1 MGKSTSCFKLIT
13 CGGDAAEKDDY
24 HQVSEIKESNDKRGW
39 SFRKK
44 SARHRVLSNT
54 VIAEA
59 PSSANKESSECNN
72 FNFQPLP
79 EPNVVEKIY
88 TTNCSDEK
96 PQLSS
101 FESSQIEET
110 NVIETEEK
118 VDVNPPESE
127 VIIIQAAIRGL
138 LAHRELLQLKKV
150 VKLQAAVRGHL
161 VRRHAVGTLRCV
173 QAIIKMQ
180 ILVRARRARQSC
192 LENHLNQKDGKRDS
206 SEALGNENLMTK
218 SNVNYTSIEKLLSNN
233 RFASQ
238 LLESTPKNKPIHFKC
253 DPSKSDSAW
262 KWLERWMSVSS
273 KDIAECKEISSLIEQ
288 SRESKD
294 STPMFQF
301 EMGIPS
307 EPFPQAVDS
316 KLTVED
322 SLLPSED
329 EEKLITC
336 DADDFEFQA
345 SYSTSSIVK
354 DDLVQVPP
362 EEKIAY
368 DAKVASDDADSFQN
382 EKSASDAS
390 APSELN
396 SIHKGPEIAPPS
408 ELNSVHK
415 GPEIAPPSEHNSLQK
430 GTDIAPPSEHN
441 SLQKG
446 TDIAPPSEHNS
457 LQKGT
462 DIAPPSEHNSLQK
475 GTDIAP
481 PLEHNSLHKG
491 PETAPPS
498 ELNSFN
504 QKPEIDGE
512 QGKQSMK
519 RFASDQLEA
528 EGKKPVNGSRKVSN
542 PAFIAA
548 QSKFEEL
555 SSIENSGRTSSLS
568 YQDSAVES
576 QGDTSSVGNDTAYR
590 SKEFAFEN
598 PAAYLSRFAGSE
610 CGTELSISSTLD
622 SPDISEPGAMENERD
637 AKDLMEGIGNLENT
651 INRDDEANDNVS
663 RVIPASNLATSVL
676 DKSEIIDDIS
686 ANLGHSVVAVDSE
699 EPAIKTEKNAPDL
712 QRELPESVLQDLRS
726 SPEASP
732 RSHLTVPESQG
743 TPSSEVSVK
752 PKDSTINKTRSG
764 NKRRSLSLSNKS
776 PTNPN
781 HDSGSK
787 DSREQLP
794 KDQQNGKRR
803 NSFGS
808 VKPDNIDQESRD
820 NSTNNNSLPHF
831 MQATESARAKVNAN
845 NSPRSSPDV
854 HEGDIE
860 VKKRHSL
867 PGATGRQVSPR
878 IQRSTSKAQQSAKG
892 NNVHPPQ
899 ERKWLR

>member
-13 CGGDAAEKDDY
+13 CGGGDAAEKDDY

-44 SARHRVLSNT
+44 SARQRVLSNT

-59 PSSANKESSECNN
+59 PSSANKESSECTN
-72 FNFQPLP
+72 FNVQPLP
-79 EPNVVEKIY
+79 EPDVVEKIY
-88 TTNCSDEK
+88 TTNSSDEK

-101 FESSQIEET
+101 FESSQVAET
-110 NVIETEEK
+110 NVIETERK
-118 VDVNPPESE
+118 VDVNPPEST

-138 LAHRELLQLKKV
+138 LAQRELLQLKKV

-180 ILVRARRARQSC
+180 VLVRTRRARQSR
-192 LENHLNQKDGKRDS
+192 LENHLNHKDGERDS
-206 SEALGNENLMTK
+206 SEALGNENHMTK
-218 SNVNYTSIEKLLSNN
+218 SNVNYTSIEKLLSN
-233 RFASQ
+233 RFACQ
-238 LLESTPKNKPIHFKC
+238 LLESTPRNKPIHVKC
-253 DPSKSDSAW
+253 DPSKADSAW

-273 KDIAECKEISSLIEQ
+273 KEVSSKDIAECKETTSLTEQ
-288 SRESKD
+288 SSESKD
-294 STPMFQF
+294 TASVFQF
-301 EMGIPS
+301 ETGIPS
-307 EPFPQAVDS
+307 EPFLQSDDS
-316 KLTVED
+316 KPTVGD
-322 SLLPSED
+322 SHLPSEH
-329 EEKLITC
+329 EEKVITY
-336 DADDFEFQA
+336 DVNNFEFQA
-345 SYSTSSIVK
+345 SCFMSSIVK
-354 DDLVQVPP
+354 DDLEQIPP

-368 DAKVASDDADSFQN
+368 DAKVAPADADSFQN
-382 EKSASDAS
+382 ENSASDAS
-390 APSELN
+390 TPPELI
-396 SIHKGPEIAPPS
+396 SLHKGPEISPS
-408 ELNSVHK
+408 SEHNSLHE
-415 GPEIAPPSEHNSLQK
+415 GPEIAPPSEH
-430 GTDIAPPSEHN
+430 D
-441 SLQKG
+441 
-446 TDIAPPSEHNS
+446 
-457 LQKGT
+457 
-462 DIAPPSEHNSLQK
+462 
-475 GTDIAP
+475 
-481 PLEHNSLHKG
+481 SLHKG
-491 PETAPPS
+491 PEIAPPP
-498 ELNSFN
+498 ELNSFH
-504 QKPEIDGE
+504 QKPEIDSE
-512 QGKQSMK
+512 QSKRSMK

-528 EGKKPVNGSRKVSN
+528 EGKKPVNGSRKVSS

-555 SSIENSGRTSSLS
+555 SSIANSGRTSSLS

-598 PAAYLSRFAGSE
+598 PAPYLSRFAGSE

-637 AKDLMEGIGNLENT
+637 AKDLVEGIGNLENT
-651 INRDDEANDNVS
+651 INRDDEANVS
-663 RVIPASNLATSVL
+663 CAIPASNLAPSVL
-676 DKSEIIDDIS
+676 DQSEIVDDIS
-686 ANLGHSVVAVDSE
+686 SNLDHSIVAMDSE
-699 EPAIKTEKNAPDL
+699 EPAIKTEKNASDL
-712 QRELPESVLQDLRS
+712 QREHAEAVLQDLRS

-743 TPSSEVSVK
+743 TPSSQVSVK
-752 PKDSTINKTRSG
+752 PKESKINKNRSG

-781 HDSGSK
+781 HDSGSRG
-787 DSREQLP
+787 SREQLP

-808 VKPDNIDQESRD
+808 VKPDHIDQEPRD
-820 NSTNNNSLPHF
+820 NSTDNNSLPHF
-831 MQATESARAKVNAN
+831 MQATESARAKINAN

-854 HEGDIE
+854 HERDIE

-867 PGATGRQVSPR
+867 PGAAGRQVSPR
-878 IQRSTSKAQQSAKG
+878 IQQTSKAQQSAKG

>member
-1 MGKSTSCFKLIT
+1 MQTERGLQGKNNKADLRRELRKESEVCVGERERAMGKSTSCFKLIT

-59 PSSANKESSECNN
+59 PSSANKESSECTN

-79 EPNVVEKIY
+79 EPDVEKIY

-101 FESSQIEET
+101 FVSSQVAET
-110 NVIETEEK
+110 NVVETEK
-118 VDVNPPESE
+118 RVDVNPPESA

-138 LAHRELLQLKKV
+138 LGQRELQQLKKI

-180 ILVRARRARQSC
+180 VLVRARRVRQSH

-206 SEALGNENLMTK
+206 SEALGNENHMTK
-218 SNVNYTSIEKLLSNN
+218 SNVSYTSIEKLLSN
-233 RFASQ
+233 RFACQ
-238 LLESTPKNKPIHFKC
+238 LLESTPKNKPIHVKC
-253 DPSKSDSAW
+253 DPSKADSAW

-273 KDIAECKEISSLIEQ
+273 KDVAECQETSSLTEQ
-288 SRESKD
+288 SSESKD
-294 STPMFQF
+294 TTSVFQF
-301 EMGIPS
+301 ETGIPS
-307 EPFPQAVDS
+307 EPFLQSADS
-316 KLTVED
+316 KPIVGD

-329 EEKLITC
+329 EEKVITY
-336 DADDFEFQA
+336 DANNFEFQA
-345 SYSTSSIVK
+345 SCSTSSIVI
-354 DDLVQVPP
+354 DDLEPIPP
-362 EEKIAY
+362 EEKTAY
-368 DAKVASDDADSFQN
+368 DAKVSPADTDSFQN

-390 APSELN
+390 ASPEFN
-396 SIHKGPEIAPPS
+396 S
-408 ELNSVHK
+408 LHK
-415 GPEIAPPSEHNSLQK
+415 GPEIAPPSEHNSLHEEPE
-430 GTDIAPPSEHN
+430 IAPPSEHN
-441 SLQKG
+441 SLNMG
-446 TDIAPPSEHNS
+446 PEIAPPPE
-457 LQKGT
+457 LK
-462 DIAPPSEHNSLQK
+462 
-475 GTDIAP
+475 
-481 PLEHNSLHKG
+481 SLHKG
-491 PETAPPS
+491 SEIAPPP
-498 ELNSFN
+498 ELNSFH
-504 QKPEIDGE
+504 QKPEIDSE
-512 QGKQSMK
+512 QSKRSMK

-542 PAFIAA
+542 PAFVAA

-555 SSIENSGRTSSLS
+555 SSIANSGRTSSLS

-576 QGDTSSVGNDTAYR
+576 QGDTSSVGNDAAYR
-590 SKEFAFEN
+590 LKEFSFEN
-598 PAAYLSRFAGSE
+598 PAPYLSRFAGSE

-637 AKDLMEGIGNLENT
+637 AKDLVEGIGNLENT
-651 INRDDEANDNVS
+651 INRDDETNVS
-663 RVIPASNLATSVL
+663 CAIPASNIATSVL
-676 DKSEIIDDIS
+676 DQSEIVDDIS
-686 ANLGHSVVAVDSE
+686 GNLGHPVVAVDSE
-699 EPAIKTEKNAPDL
+699 EPAIKIEKNASDL
-712 QRELPESVLQDLRS
+712 QAELAETVLQDFRS
-726 SPEASP
+726 SAEASP

-743 TPSSEVSVK
+743 TPSSQVSVK
-752 PKDSTINKTRSG
+752 PKERKANKTRSG

-781 HDSGSK
+781 HDSGSR

-808 VKPDNIDQESRD
+808 VKLDHIDQEPTD
-820 NSTNNNSLPHF
+820 NSTSNNSLPHF
-831 MQATESARAKVNAN
+831 MQATQSAKAKINAN

-854 HEGDIE
+854 HEHDIE

-899 ERKWLR
+899 

>member
-59 PSSANKESSECNN
+59 PSSANKETSECST

-101 FESSQIEET
+101 FESSQVEET

-118 VDVNPPESE
+118 LDVNPPESD

-138 LAHRELLQLKKV
+138 LAQRELLQLKKV

-161 VRRHAVGTLRCV
+161 VRRHAVGTLRCI

-180 ILVRARRARQSC
+180 ILVRARRAWQSR
-192 LENHLNQKDGKRDS
+192 LENHLNHKDGKRDS
-206 SEALGNENLMTK
+206 SEALGNKNLMTK
-218 SNVNYTSIEKLLSNN
+218 SNVSYISIEKLLSN

-238 LLESTPKNKPIHFKC
+238 LLESTPKNKHIHVKC

-273 KDIAECKEISSLIEQ
+273 KDIAECKETSSLAEQ

-294 STPMFQF
+294 SSPLFQF
-301 EMGIPS
+301 ETGIPS
-307 EPFPQAVDS
+307 EPFPQAADS
-316 KLTVED
+316 ELTVED

-329 EEKLITC
+329 EEKLITY
-336 DADDFEFQA
+336 DANDFEFQA

-362 EEKIAY
+362 EERIAY
-368 DAKVASDDADSFQN
+368 DAKVASDEADSFLN

-390 APSELN
+390 APPELN
-396 SIHKGPEIAPPS
+396 FIHKGPEIAPPS
-408 ELNSVHK
+408 EHHSLQK
-415 GPEIAPPSEHNSLQK
+415 GTEIAPPSEHS
-430 GTDIAPPSEHN
+430 
-441 SLQKG
+441 
-446 TDIAPPSEHNS
+446 
-457 LQKGT
+457 
-462 DIAPPSEHNSLQK
+462 
-475 GTDIAP
+475 
-481 PLEHNSLHKG
+481 SLHKG

-498 ELNSFN
+498 EPNYFN

-512 QGKQSMK
+512 QGIRSMK

-555 SSIENSGRTSSLS
+555 SSIANSVRTSSLS

-622 SPDISEPGAMENERD
+622 SPDISEPGATENERD
-637 AKDLMEGIGNLENT
+637 AKDLVEGIGILENT
-651 INRDDEANDNVS
+651 VNRDDEANGNVS
-663 RVIPASNLATSVL
+663 HVIPASNLANSVL
-676 DKSEIIDDIS
+676 DKSEIVDDIS

-752 PKDSTINKTRSG
+752 PKDSTISKTRSG

-787 DSREQLP
+787 GSREQLP

-803 NSFGS
+803 NSFGL
-808 VKPDNIDQESRD
+808 VKPDHIDQEPRD

-831 MQATESARAKVNAN
+831 MLATESARAKVNAN

-854 HEGDIE
+854 HERDIE